1 MKKESE
7 NKINAESLNAFEEFQ
22 KKKKESNL
30 KIYKIIILLVLI
42 FNIASIIFY
51 IIFKYNIYSIRKSNS
66 FLNEN
71 IIEKENELNSI
82 VNKNEKMMVN
92 LISYYY
98 LFCYI
103 FKKFSEID
111 LIRNSI
117 LENFSDK
124 YSNDIDNIKLILIYQ
139 SLNMGDNKQT
149 FINKIVYFEGVA
161 IIIETTFR
169 ERFGIFF
176 SKPINFSDNKTE
188 CVIIDEKAF
197 LFSLDSKKIFKIKNE
212 EKEKPVIKFSLEG
225 NAIFEIGDGDII
237 INDNFYKENGMECKF
252 NFPKIFEG
260 NSRDIMDRDK
270 FSISVI
276 EVVNFY

>member
-1 MKKESE
+1 MIKK
-7 NKINAESLNAFEEFQ
+7 
-22 KKKKESNL
+22 NL

-51 IIFKYNIYSIRKSNS
+51 IIFKYHIYSIRNSNS
-66 FLNEN
+66 SLNEN
-71 IIEKENELNSI
+71 IIEAENKLNSI

-92 LISYYY
+92 LISNYY
-98 LFCYI
+98 LFCYV
-103 FKKFSEID
+103 FKKYSEID
-111 LIRNSI
+111 LIRNAI
-117 LENFSDK
+117 LKNFDK
-124 YSNDIDNIKLILIYQ
+124 KYKDIDDIKLLLFYQ
-139 SLNMGDNKQT
+139 SLNDGDNKQN
-149 FINKIVYFEGVA
+149 FINKIIDFEGVV

-176 SKPINFSDNKTE
+176 SKPINFNDNKKE

-197 LFSLDSKKIFKIKNE
+197 LFSLDSKKIFKIT
-212 EKEKPVIKFSLEG
+212 EKDKPVIKFSLEG
-225 NAIFEIGDGDII
+225 NAIFEIGDGDIV
-237 INDNFYKENGMECKF
+237 INDNFYKEKGMECKF